1 MQLVETAKLWYK
13 KASTWLAASMG
24 TALLTYA
31 ILPDKIQESF
41 PDWFLFAVGAIV
53 MFGLPAAVQVKQP
66 KLEAKLAEMDKKD
79 V

>member
-13 KASTWLAASMG
+13 KISTWLAASMG

-31 ILPDKIQESF
+31 VLPDRIQESF
-41 PDWFLFAVGAIV
+41 PDWFLFAVA
-53 MFGLPAAVQVKQP
+53 AAVQVKQP